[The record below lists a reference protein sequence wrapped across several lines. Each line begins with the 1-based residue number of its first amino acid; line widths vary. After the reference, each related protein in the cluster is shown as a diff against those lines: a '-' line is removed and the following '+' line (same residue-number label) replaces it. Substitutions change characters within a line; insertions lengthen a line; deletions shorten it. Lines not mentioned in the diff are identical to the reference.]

1 MNQITT
7 LIFSGRLSAVIN
19 IVLAAV
25 LGYSIMQL
33 SLSFNTILS
42 IEIMQILG
50 QKSHPRQNIK
60 KPLFSKPAVDISTL
74 LVSQLF
80 GNSHFDLQNSTQNKK
95 NHPETKLNLK
105 LHGIY
110 YSSNPHTSFALIA
123 PNNGKGEVFS
133 IGESLRSGAVLHE
146 IYPKKV
152 ILLRNGRY
160 ETLRLVGTAS
170 INNKTKKQI
179 VKGGQKARRDNPT
192 KLLGNYQ
199 RQLQTNPSRL
209 MKLVKISPVTKG
221 NRFIGYRLKPG
232 KDTTLLSQFDLQSG
246 DILTGVNGVK
256 LNSPLKGLGVIQQLA
271 TANQIDLEVLR
282 EESIVSLSFAV
293 ER

>member
-1 MNQITT
+1 MNQVTT
-7 LIFSGRLSAVIN
+7 LILSRVLRAVIN

-33 SLSFNTILS
+33 SLSFNTISS
-42 IEIMQILG
+42 IEMQIFG
-50 QKSHPRQNIK
+50 QQIHPRQYVQK
-60 KPLFSKPAVDISTL
+60 AQFSKPAVDISTL
-74 LVSQLF
+74 LVSHLF
-80 GNSHFDLQNSTQNKK
+80 GNSHFALQIATQNKK

-110 YSSNPHTSFALIA
+110 YSTNPHTSRAMIA
-123 PNNGKGEVFS
+123 PNNGKGKAFS
-133 IGESLRSGAVLHE
+133 IGESLPSGAVLHE

-160 ETLRLVGTAS
+160 ETLRLVGTVS
-170 INNKTKKQI
+170 INNKTKKQS
-179 VKGGQKARRDNPT
+179 VKGGQKARRDNST
-192 KLLGNYQ
+192 KLLGDYQ

-221 NRFIGYRLKPG
+221 NRFIGYRLKSG
-232 KDTTLLSQFDLQSG
+232 KDKTLLSQFDLQSG

-282 EESIVSLSFAV
+282 SGRIVSLSFAI
-293 ER
+293 EK

>member
-7 LIFSGRLSAVIN
+7 LILSRVLRAVIN

-33 SLSFNTILS
+33 SLSFNAISS
-42 IEIMQILG
+42 IDMQSLG
-50 QKSHPRQNIK
+50 QKIHPRQYIQ
-60 KPLFSKPAVDISTL
+60 KPLFSKPTVDISTL
-74 LVSQLF
+74 LVSHLF
-80 GNSHFDLQNSTQNKK
+80 GNSHFALQIATQNKK

-110 YSSNPHTSFALIA
+110 YSSNSHTSFALIA
-123 PNNGKGEVFS
+123 PSNGKGETFS
-133 IGESLRSGAVLHE
+133 IGESLPSGAVLHE

-160 ETLRLVGTAS
+160 ETLRLVGSVS
-170 INNKTKKQI
+170 INNKTKEQS
-179 VKGGQKARRDNPT
+179 VKSGQKARQDNPT

-232 KDTTLLSQFDLQSG
+232 KDKTLLSQFDLQSG

-282 EESIVSLSFAV
+282 EENIVSLSFAV